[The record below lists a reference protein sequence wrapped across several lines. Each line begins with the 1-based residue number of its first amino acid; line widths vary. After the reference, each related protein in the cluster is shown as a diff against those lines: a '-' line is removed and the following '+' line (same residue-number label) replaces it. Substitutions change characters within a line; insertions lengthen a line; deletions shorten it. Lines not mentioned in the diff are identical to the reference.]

1 MAAIKVDPGN
11 RGIRIYTV
19 SLTTPGGNGEDVS
32 KTFDIYGEILGIW
45 LDIGNL
51 SSPDIDI
58 SDTVTGEKCLTV
70 DAVGSDT
77 MWHPKILCTTNAA
90 GALTAT
96 GNTLQNYYIGKCTV
110 AITGA
115 GEEKTGVIYIYVKNP

>member
-1 MAAIKVDPGN
+1 MAITVDPST
-11 RGIRIYTV
+11 RGIRVYTL
-19 SLTTPGGNGEDVS
+19 SLTSAVGGAVS
-32 KTFDIYGEILGIW
+32 TTLDLYGEIMGIW
-45 LDIGNL
+45 LDIGTL

-58 SDTVTGEKCLTV
+58 SDTTSGELCLTV

-77 MWHPKILCTTNAA
+77 MWHPKILCTNNAA

-96 GNTLQNYYIGKCTV
+96 GNTLQNYYIGNCTV

-115 GEEKTGVIYIYVKNP
+115 GDNNTGEIYIYVKNS